1 MKTSILAATAGAV
14 ALSFAAL
21 TPVHAGVVGP
31 MNPIAQTQE
40 QAKEASDLVHQ
51 VGRRGRRALAA
62 GIITLGVLGAIAASR
77 AHDRHH
83 YYERRYTPRRRYYR
97 NKCRR
102 WLRNCRYGNDRAC
115 WRYDTRC

>member
-1 MKTSILAATAGAV
+1 MKTSILAAAAGAI
-14 ALSFAAL
+14 ALSFAAF
-21 TPVHAGVVGP
+21 TPVQAGVVGP
-31 MNPIAQTQE
+31 TSPLVQTQE
-40 QAKEASDLVHQ
+40 ASGMVHQ
-51 VGRRGRRALAA
+51 VGRRGRRAALAA
-62 GIITLGVLGAIAASR
+62 GIVTLGVLGAIAASR
-77 AHDRHH
+77 AHERRHY